1 MDVSGYWGNP
11 EVVSDAPEFLRYLH
25 YAGTDYLYMEKE
37 YVDTSVR
44 IYQIVRKLVEEGWL
58 TDVRD
63 ENGNLILTVEKEAP
77 DTGKAGQNLDVFD
90 NRYIQHP

>member
-1 MDVSGYWGNP
+1 
-11 EVVSDAPEFLRYLH
+11 
-25 YAGTDYLYMEKE
+25 MEKE

-44 IYQIVRKLVEEGWL
+44 IYQIVRQLVKEGWL

-63 ENGNLILTVEKEAP
+63 ENGNLILTVEKGSP
-77 DTGKAGQNLDVFD
+77 DTERTEENLDVFD